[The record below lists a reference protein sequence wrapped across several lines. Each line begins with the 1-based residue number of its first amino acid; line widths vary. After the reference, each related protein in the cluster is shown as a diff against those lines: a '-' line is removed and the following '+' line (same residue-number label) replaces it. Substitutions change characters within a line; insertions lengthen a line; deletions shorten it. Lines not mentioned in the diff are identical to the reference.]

1 MTTDTQLDLNTVLPE
16 ALDEKDA
23 CVRRLTVGLQAR
35 EGVISAHVK
44 EGEAAAQLCVHF
56 EPDIISLQRI
66 RELALSLGARVD
78 SDFGHLSLDVDGVS
92 RPARAQLLEQRL
104 RNTAGIAEAHV
115 SPTGSVAVEYFAD
128 QTSDPAIVDLLERF
142 GTPPR
147 TSRPRAAEGP
157 EAAEP
162 GGAAAAVPEA
172 QAHEKHEDHDH
183 KHGGIFGERSELIF
197 AVLCALTLA
206 TGFFLGL
213 SPAVPDAVSTAL
225 YIAAYFFG
233 GYYTLKEAIQT
244 VMAKRF
250 EIDFLMLVAAAGAAV
265 LGDLAE
271 GALLLA
277 LFSIGHALESYAMG
291 RARRAIQA
299 LADLAPATAVVKRGG
314 TEQEI
319 PVGQLRLG
327 DTVIIKPNTRVPS
340 DGFVTVGHSS
350 VDQAAVTGESIPVD
364 KAPISP
370 GTPRSGQDIPA
381 ESRIYAGTVNGPG
394 VLEIEVTRLSK
405 DSTLARVVRMVSEA
419 QAQTSPT
426 QRFTDRFQRVFVPAV
441 LTLVVVLL
449 FAGLVI
455 DEPFSAT
462 LYRAMAVLVAASP
475 CALAI
480 STPSA
485 VLSGLARAARGGLL
499 IKGGGALEN
508 LGTLRAIA
516 FDKTGTL
523 TEGKPEMTD
532 VEPVDGVTESE
543 LLSVA
548 LAVESQSDHP
558 LAAAIVQAARARL
571 DGTPLLQ
578 AGAVASI
585 TGRGVSALIDGEEIH
600 IGKQRLFSEIG
611 GAPLPAEITES
622 TARLEASGRTTMV
635 IRRGTRYLG
644 VLGLM
649 DTPRA
654 SAQQVVSR
662 LRQAGIRHM
671 IMLSGD
677 NQTVADAV
685 AGQLGL
691 DEARGDLMPED
702 KVKAVI
708 ELRTREY
715 KVAMVGDGVND
726 APAMANATVGIAM
739 GAAGS
744 DVAMETADVAL
755 MGDDLERLP
764 FAVNLSRRSSRI
776 IRQNLWASLGVVAVL
791 IPATIT
797 GTIGIGLAVLIHEGS
812 TLLVVANALRLL
824 AYREPATEEESV
836 RPSGAPV
843 EPVMARR
850 PD

>member
-1 MTTDTQLDLNTVLPE
+1 MATDTQLDLKTVLPE
-16 ALDEKDA
+16 ALDEQDA
-23 CVRRLTVGLQAR
+23 CVHTLTDGLQAR
-35 EGVISAHVK
+35 EGVMSAHVK
-44 EGEAAAQLCVHF
+44 RASVTGAAQLCVHF

-78 SDFGHLSLDVDGVS
+78 SDFGHLSIDVAGIS
-92 RPARAQLLEQRL
+92 RPARAALLEQRL
-104 RNTAGIAEAHV
+104 RSLEGVAEAHV
-115 SPTGSVAVEYFAD
+115 SATGSVAVEYLAD
-128 QTSDPAIVDLLERF
+128 RTSEKSITDLLERF

-147 TSRPRAAEGP
+147 AGRPGPAEAPTTGAGAP
-157 EAAEP
+157 KAEA
-162 GGAAAAVPEA
+162 
-172 QAHEKHEDHDH
+172 HDH

-197 AVLCALTLA
+197 AILCALTLA
-206 TGFFLGL
+206 TGFLLGL

-299 LADLAPATAVVKRGG
+299 LAELAPESAIVKRDG

-319 PVGQLRLG
+319 PVAELRLG
-327 DTVIIKPNTRVPS
+327 DTVIIKPNTRIPA
-340 DGFVTVGHSS
+340 DGYVTVGQSS
-350 VDQAAVTGESIPVD
+350 VDQSAVTGESIPVD
-364 KAPISP
+364 KAPIGPLASR
-370 GTPRSGQDIPA
+370 TEVDIPA

-394 VLEIEVTRLSK
+394 VLEITVTRLSK

-419 QAQTSPT
+419 QAQISPT

-441 LTLVVVLL
+441 LILVVVLL

-462 LYRAMAVLVAASP
+462 LYRALAVLVAASP

-523 TEGKPEMTD
+523 TEGKPELTD
-532 VEPVDGVTESE
+532 VLPADGVKESE
-543 LLSVA
+543 LLNVA

-558 LAAAIVQAARARL
+558 LASAIVTAARARL
-571 DGTPLLQ
+571 DGTLPLT
-578 AGAVASI
+578 AGAVTSI
-585 TGRGVSALIDGEEIH
+585 TGRGVSALINGEEIH
-600 IGKQRLFSEIG
+600 IGKQRLFTEIDG
-611 GAPLPAEITES
+611 TPLTKDITDS
-622 TARLEASGRTTMV
+622 TARLEAAGRTTMV
-635 IRRGTRYLG
+635 VRRGSRYLG

-649 DTPRA
+649 DTPRD
-654 SAQQVVSR
+654 SAALVIKQ
-662 LRQAGIRHM
+662 LRAAGIRHM

-685 AGQLGL
+685 AAKLGL
-691 DEARGDLMPED
+691 DEARGDLLPED
-702 KVKAVI
+702 KVAAVI
-708 ELRTREY
+708 DLRTREH

-764 FAVNLSRRSSRI
+764 FAVNLSRQSSRI
-776 IRQNLWASLGVVAVL
+776 IRQNLWASLGVVALL

-824 AYREPATEEESV
+824 AYREPKT
-836 RPSGAPV
+836 RSGTDLRGP
-843 EPVMARR
+843 
-850 PD
+850 

>member
-1 MTTDTQLDLNTVLPE
+1 MAIDTQLDLKTVLPE
-16 ALDEKDA
+16 ALDEQDA
-23 CVRRLTVGLQAR
+23 CVRSLTEGLQAR
-35 EGVISAHVK
+35 QGVIDAHVK
-44 EGEAAAQLCVHF
+44 RPDGAEAAQLCVHF
-56 EPDIISLQRI
+56 EPGLISLGRI
-66 RELALSLGARVD
+66 RELAVSLGARVD
-78 SDFGHLSLDVDGVS
+78 SDFGHLSLDVDGIS
-92 RPARAQLLEQRL
+92 RSARAQLLEQRL
-104 RNTAGIAEAHV
+104 RELDGVAEAHV
-115 SPTGSVAVEYFAD
+115 SATGSVTVEYLTD
-128 QTSDPAIVDLLERF
+128 RTSEKAVLDLLARF

-147 TSRPRAAEGP
+147 AGRLYLSEARHAGAVEAGLP
-157 EAAEP
+157 EADAHDRR
-162 GGAAAAVPEA
+162 
-172 QAHEKHEDHDH
+172 HEKQEEHDH
-183 KHGGIFGERSELIF
+183 KHGGIFSERSELIF

-206 TGFFLGL
+206 TGFLLGL
-213 SPAVPDAVSTAL
+213 SSAVPDVVSTAL

-299 LADLAPATAVVKRGG
+299 LAELAPDTALVRRAGA
-314 TEQEI
+314 EQEI
-319 PVGQLRLG
+319 PVGELRIG
-327 DTVIIKPNTRVPS
+327 DTVIIKPNTRIPS
-340 DGFVTVGHSS
+340 DGYVTVGQSS
-350 VDQAAVTGESIPVD
+350 VDQSAVTGESIPVD
-364 KAPISP
+364 KTPI
-370 GTPRSGQDIPA
+370 GQEASRKEADIPA

-419 QAQTSPT
+419 QAQISPT

-441 LTLVVVLL
+441 LILVLALL

-455 DEPFSAT
+455 EEPFSAT

-499 IKGGGALEN
+499 IKGGGPLEN
-508 LGTLRAIA
+508 LGTLSAIA

-532 VEPVDGVTESE
+532 VEPAAGVKESE

-558 LAAAIVQAARARL
+558 LASAIVTAARARL
-571 DGTPLLQ
+571 DGTPPLT
-578 AGAVASI
+578 AGAVTSI
-585 TGRGVSALIDGEEIH
+585 TGRGVSALIDGEQIH
-600 IGKQRLFSEIG
+600 IGKQQLFTETDGS
-611 GAPLPAEITES
+611 PLTKDILDS
-622 TARLEASGRTTMV
+622 TARLEAGGRTTMV
-635 IRRGTRYLG
+635 VRRGSRYLG

-649 DTPRA
+649 DTPRD
-654 SAQQVVSR
+654 SAATVITQ

-677 NQTVADAV
+677 NQTVAGAV
-685 AGQLGL
+685 AGKLGL
-691 DEARGDLMPED
+691 DEARGDLLPED
-702 KVKAVI
+702 KVKAVV
-708 ELRTREY
+708 ELRGREN

-755 MGDDLERLP
+755 MGDDLKRLP
-764 FAVNLSRRSSRI
+764 FAVNLSRQSSRI
-776 IRQNLWASLGVVAVL
+776 IRQNLWASLGVVAIL

-797 GTIGIGLAVLIHEGS
+797 GAIGIGLAVLIHEGS

-824 AYREPATEEESV
+824 AYREPKT
-836 RPSGAPV
+836 
-843 EPVMARR
+843 
-850 PD
+850 

>member
-1 MTTDTQLDLNTVLPE
+1 MATDTQLDLKTVLPE
-16 ALDEKDA
+16 ALDEQDA
-23 CVRRLTVGLQAR
+23 CVQTLTDGLQAR
-35 EGVISAHVK
+35 DGVIDAHVK
-44 EGEAAAQLCVHF
+44 RADGTEAAQLCVHF
-56 EPDIISLQRI
+56 EPDIISLGRI
-66 RELALSLGARVD
+66 RELAVSLGARVD
-78 SDFGHLSLDVDGVS
+78 SDFGHLSLDVAGIS

-104 RNTAGIAEAHV
+104 RGLDGVAEAHV
-115 SPTGSVAVEYFAD
+115 SATGSVTVEYLAD
-128 QTSDPAIVDLLERF
+128 RTSEKAIKDLLERF

-147 TSRPRAAEGP
+147 AGRPGPAE
-157 EAAEP
+157 AP
-162 GGAAAAVPEA
+162 GGAGEAAAPKTEA
-172 QAHEKHEDHDH
+172 HDHKHEKHEEHDH

-197 AVLCALTLA
+197 AILCALTLA
-206 TGFFLGL
+206 TGFLLGL

-299 LADLAPATAVVKRGG
+299 LAELAPDTAIVKRDG

-319 PVGQLRLG
+319 PVGELRLG
-327 DTVIIKPNTRVPS
+327 DTVIIKPNTRIPS
-340 DGFVTVGHSS
+340 DGYVTVGQSS
-350 VDQAAVTGESIPVD
+350 VDQSAVTGESIPVD
-364 KAPISP
+364 KAPIGPQAS
-370 GTPRSGQDIPA
+370 RSETDIPA
-381 ESRIYAGTVNGPG
+381 GSRIYAGTVNGPG
-394 VLEIEVTRLSK
+394 VLEIAVTRLSK

-426 QRFTDRFQRVFVPAV
+426 QQFTDRFQRVFVPAV
-441 LTLVVVLL
+441 LILVVVLL

-462 LYRAMAVLVAASP
+462 LYRALAVLVAASP

-499 IKGGGALEN
+499 IKGGGPLEN

-532 VEPVDGVTESE
+532 VEPADGVKETE
-543 LLSVA
+543 LLNVA

-558 LAAAIVQAARARL
+558 LASAIVTAARARL
-571 DGTPLLQ
+571 DGTPPLT
-578 AGAVASI
+578 AGAVTSI
-585 TGRGVSALIDGEEIH
+585 TGRGVSALIDGEQIH
-600 IGKQRLFSEIG
+600 IGKQQLFTEID
-611 GAPLPAEITES
+611 GATLTKDITDS
-622 TARLEASGRTTMV
+622 TARLEAAGRTTMV
-635 IRRGTRYLG
+635 VRRGTRYLG

-649 DTPRA
+649 DTPRDSAA
-654 SAQQVVSR
+654 SVVAQ

-685 AGQLGL
+685 AGKLGL
-691 DEARGDLMPED
+691 DEARGDLLPED
-702 KVKAVI
+702 KVSAVVD
-708 ELRTREY
+708 LRGREH

-755 MGDDLERLP
+755 MGDDLQRLP
-764 FAVNLSRRSSRI
+764 FAVNLSRQSSRI
-776 IRQNLWASLGVVAVL
+776 IRQNLWASLGIVAIL

-824 AYREPATEEESV
+824 AYREPKTN
-836 RPSGAPV
+836 
-843 EPVMARR
+843 
-850 PD
+850 

>member
-1 MTTDTQLDLNTVLPE
+1 MDTDTQLDLNTVLPE
-16 ALDEKDA
+16 ALDERDA
-23 CVRRLTVGLQAR
+23 CVQRLTAGLQAR
-35 EGVISAHVK
+35 EGILSAHVK
-44 EGEAAAQLCVHF
+44 QGEAAAAQLCVHF
-56 EPDIISLQRI
+56 EPDVISLQRI
-66 RELALSLGARVD
+66 RELALSLGARID

-92 RPARAQLLEQRL
+92 RPAPAQLLEQRL
-104 RNTAGIAEAHV
+104 RNALGVVEAHV
-115 SPTGSVAVEYFAD
+115 SPTGSVRVEYYAD
-128 QTSDPAIVDLLERF
+128 RTSEQAVRELLERS

-147 TSRPRAAEGP
+147 TRRPGAAEAAAP
-157 EAAEP
+157 EA
-162 GGAAAAVPEA
+162 EA
-172 QAHEKHEDHDH
+172 PEKHEESGH

-197 AVLCALTLA
+197 AILASVTLA
-206 TGFFLGL
+206 AGFLLGL
-213 SPAVPDAVSTAL
+213 NSAVPDGVSTAL

-233 GYYTLKEAIQT
+233 GYYTLKEALQS
-244 VMAKRF
+244 VRAKRF
-250 EIDFLMLVAAAGAAV
+250 EIDFLMLLAAAGAAV
-265 LGDLAE
+265 LGELAE

-277 LFSIGHALESYAMG
+277 LFSIGHALEGYAMG

-299 LADLAPATAVVKRGG
+299 LGELAPTTAIVRRDG

-319 PVGQLRLG
+319 PVEELRIG
-327 DTVIIKPNTRVPS
+327 DTVIIKPNTRIPS
-340 DGFVTVGHSS
+340 DGLVTVGRSS

-364 KAPISP
+364 KAPLDP
-370 GTPRSGQDIPA
+370 QAPLREEDIPA

-394 VLEIEVTRLSK
+394 ALEIEVTRLSK

-441 LTLVVVLL
+441 LILVVVLL

-462 LYRAMAVLVAASP
+462 LYRALAVLVAASP

-499 IKGGGALEN
+499 IKGGGPLEN

-523 TEGKPEMTD
+523 TLGKPEMTD
-532 VEPVDGVTESE
+532 VAPAAGIEESE

-558 LAAAIVQAARARL
+558 LAAAIVAGARARARL
-571 DGTPLLQ
+571 DGTPLLK
-578 AGAVASI
+578 ADAVTSI
-585 TGRGVSALIDGEEIH
+585 TGRGVSAMIDGEEIH
-600 IGKQRLFSEIG
+600 IGKQRLFSEVD
-611 GAPLPAEITES
+611 GAPLTGEITE
-622 TARLEASGRTTMV
+622 TASRLEASGRTTMV
-635 IRRGTRYLG
+635 VRRGTRYLG
-644 VLGLM
+644 VLGVM

-654 SAQQVVSR
+654 SAARVVAQ
-662 LRQAGIRHM
+662 LRQAGIRRM

-677 NQTVADAV
+677 NQTVAEAV
-685 AGQLGL
+685 ARELGI
-691 DEARGDLMPED
+691 DEARGDLLPED

-708 ELRTREY
+708 ELRTREG

-764 FAVNLSRRSSRI
+764 FAVNLSRKSIRI
-776 IRQNLWASLGVVAVL
+776 IRQNLWASLGVVVFL
-791 IPATIT
+791 IPATIF
-797 GTIGIGLAVLIHEGS
+797 GFMGIGLAVLVHEGS

-824 AYREPATEEESV
+824 AYREPKTA
-836 RPSGAPV
+836 
-843 EPVMARR
+843 
-850 PD
+850 

>member
-1 MTTDTQLDLNTVLPE
+1 MATDTQLDLRTVLPE
-16 ALDEKDA
+16 ALDEQDA
-23 CVRRLTVGLQAR
+23 CVQTLTDGLQAR
-35 EGVISAHVK
+35 QGVMSAHVK
-44 EGEAAAQLCVHF
+44 RANGTEAAQLCVHF
-56 EPDIISLQRI
+56 EPDVISLRRI
-66 RELALSLGARVD
+66 RELAVSLGARVD
-78 SDFGHLSLDVDGVS
+78 SDFGHLSIEVVGIS

-104 RNTAGIAEAHV
+104 RSLDGVAEAHV
-115 SPTGSVAVEYFAD
+115 SATGFVAVEYLAGR
-128 QTSDPAIVDLLERF
+128 TSEKAIVDLLTRF

-147 TSRPRAAEGP
+147 AGRPGPAEAPPVGPAEAVAAP
-157 EAAEP
+157 AEP
-162 GGAAAAVPEA
+162 
-172 QAHEKHEDHDH
+172 HEEHEGRDH

-197 AVLCALTLA
+197 AILCALTLA
-206 TGFFLGL
+206 TGFLLGL

-225 YIAAYFFG
+225 YVAAYFFG
-233 GYYTLKEAIQT
+233 GFYTLREAIQA

-265 LGDLAE
+265 LGELAE

-291 RARRAIQA
+291 RARRAIRA
-299 LADLAPATAVVKRGG
+299 LAELAPESALVRRDG
-314 TEQEI
+314 TEREI
-319 PVGQLRLG
+319 PVGELRLG
-327 DTVIIKPNTRVPS
+327 DTVIIKPNTRIPA
-340 DGFVTVGHSS
+340 DGYVAVGQSS
-350 VDQAAVTGESIPVD
+350 VDQSAVTGESIPVD
-364 KAPISP
+364 KAPIGPQAS
-370 GTPRSGQDIPA
+370 RNDVDITA

-394 VLEIEVTRLSK
+394 VLEIAVTRLSK

-441 LTLVVVLL
+441 LILVVILL

-462 LYRAMAVLVAASP
+462 LYRALAVLVAASP

-480 STPSA
+480 ATPSA

-499 IKGGGALEN
+499 IKGGGPLEN

-523 TEGKPEMTD
+523 TEGKPELTD
-532 VEPVDGVTESE
+532 VEPADGVTETE
-543 LLSVA
+543 LLNVA

-558 LAAAIVQAARARL
+558 LAAAIVTAARARL
-571 DGTPLLQ
+571 DGTPLLS
-578 AGAVASI
+578 AGAVTSI
-585 TGRGVSALIDGEEIH
+585 TGRGVSALIDDEEVH
-600 IGKQRLFSEIG
+600 IGKERLFTEID
-611 GAPLPAEITES
+611 GAPLTKEITDT
-622 TARLEASGRTTMV
+622 TARLEAAGRTTMV
-635 IRRGTRYLG
+635 VRRGSRYLG
-644 VLGLM
+644 VLGLI
-649 DTPRA
+649 DTPRD
-654 SAQQVVSR
+654 SAATVVTR

-685 AGQLGL
+685 AGKLGL
-691 DEARGDLMPED
+691 DEARGDLLPED
-702 KVKAVI
+702 KVKAI
-708 ELRTREY
+708 IDLRTREH

-764 FAVNLSRRSSRI
+764 FAVNLSRHSSRI
-776 IRQNLWASLGVVAVL
+776 IRQNLWASLGVVAFL

-797 GTIGIGLAVLIHEGS
+797 GTIGIGLAVLVHEGS

-824 AYREPATEEESV
+824 AYREPKNT
-836 RPSGAPV
+836 
-843 EPVMARR
+843 
-850 PD
+850 

>member
-1 MTTDTQLDLNTVLPE
+1 MATDTQLDLNTVLPE
-16 ALDEKDA
+16 ALDEQDI
-23 CVRRLTVGLQAR
+23 CVQQLTAGLQSR
-35 EGVISAHVK
+35 EGVMNAHVK
-44 EGEAAAQLCVHF
+44 RADGTGAAQLCVHF
-56 EPDIISLQRI
+56 EPDVISLQRI
-66 RELALSLGARVD
+66 RELTVSLGARVD
-78 SDFGHLSLDVDGVS
+78 SDFGHLSVGVDGIS
-92 RPARAQLLEQRL
+92 RPARARLLEQRL
-104 RNTAGIAEAHV
+104 RSLDGVVEAHA
-115 SPTGSVAVEYFAD
+115 SATGSVSVEYLTD
-128 QTSDPAIVDLLERF
+128 RTSDQAILELLEHF
-142 GTPPR
+142 GTPR
-147 TSRPRAAEGP
+147 TGQ
-157 EAAEP
+157 P
-162 GGAAAAVPEA
+162 GTTERLESGAAPLS
-172 QAHEKHEDHDH
+172 AHETEGHKKDDH

-197 AVLCALTLA
+197 AVLSALTLA
-206 TGFFLGL
+206 TGFLLGL
-213 SPAVPDAVSTAL
+213 SSSVPDAVSTGL

-233 GYYTLKEAIQT
+233 GYFTLKEAIQT

-265 LGDLAE
+265 LGELAE

-299 LADLAPATAVVKRGG
+299 LAELAPVSAIVKRDG

-319 PVGQLRLG
+319 PVGELRLG
-327 DTVIIKPNTRVPS
+327 DTVIIKPNTRIPS
-340 DGFVTVGHSS
+340 DGFVVVGQSS
-350 VDQAAVTGESIPVD
+350 VDQSAVTGESIPVD
-364 KAPISP
+364 KAPIRP
-370 GTPRSGQDIPA
+370 GDSRVEQDIPA

-394 VLEIEVTRLSK
+394 ALEIEVTRLSK

-441 LTLVVVLL
+441 LILVVVLL
-449 FAGLVI
+449 FAGFVI

-462 LYRAMAVLVAASP
+462 LYRALAVLVAASP

-499 IKGGGALEN
+499 IKGGGPLEN

-523 TEGKPEMTD
+523 TAGKPELTD
-532 VEPVDGVTESE
+532 VEPADGVKESE

-548 LAVESQSDHP
+548 WAVESQSDHP
-558 LAAAIVQAARARL
+558 LASAIVTAARTRL
-571 DGTPLLQ
+571 DGTPLLS
-578 AGAVASI
+578 AGAVTSI

-600 IGKQRLFSEIG
+600 IGKQRLFTEID
-611 GAPLPAEITES
+611 GAPLTKNITDS
-622 TARLEASGRTTMV
+622 TARLEAAGRTTMV
-635 IRRGTRYLG
+635 VRRGSRYLG

-649 DTPRA
+649 DTPRD
-654 SAQQVVSR
+654 SAATVVTQ
-662 LRQAGIRHM
+662 LRAAGIRHM

-677 NQTVADAV
+677 NQTV
-685 AGQLGL
+685 
-691 DEARGDLMPED
+691 
-702 KVKAVI
+702 
-708 ELRTREY
+708 
-715 KVAMVGDGVND
+715 
-726 APAMANATVGIAM
+726 AM

-764 FAVNLSRRSSRI
+764 FAVNLSRQSSRI
-776 IRQNLWASLGVVAVL
+776 IRQNLWVSLGVVAVL

-797 GTIGIGLAVLIHEGS
+797 GIFGIGLAVLVHEGS

-824 AYREPATEEESV
+824 AYREPKTK
-836 RPSGAPV
+836 
-843 EPVMARR
+843 
-850 PD
+850 

>member
-1 MTTDTQLDLNTVLPE
+1 MATDTQLDLNTVLPD

-23 CVRRLTVGLQAR
+23 CVRRLTAGLQSR
-35 EGVISAHVK
+35 QGVMDAHVK
-44 EGEAAAQLCVHF
+44 EGQGAAQLCVHF

-66 RELALSLGARVD
+66 RELALSLGARVE
-78 SDFGHLSLDVDGVS
+78 SDFGHLSLDVDGIS

-104 RNTAGIAEAHV
+104 RTAPGVAEAHV
-115 SPTGSVAVEYFAD
+115 SATGSVAVEYLAD
-128 QTSDPAIVDLLERF
+128 RTSEQAIVELLERF

-147 TSRPRAAEGP
+147 TRRPRPAEAPPAGAV
-157 EAAEP
+157 EAAP
-162 GGAAAAVPEA
+162 AEA
-172 QAHEKHEDHDH
+172 EKHEKHDHKHEEHADHDH

-206 TGFFLGL
+206 TGFLLGL

-225 YIAAYFFG
+225 YVAAYFFG
-233 GYYTLKEAIQT
+233 GYYTTKEAIQT

-299 LADLAPATAVVKRGG
+299 LAELAPDTALVRRGSA
-314 TEQEI
+314 EQEI
-319 PVGQLRLG
+319 PVEELRVG
-327 DTVIIKPNTRVPS
+327 DTVIIKPNTRIPS
-340 DGFVTVGHSS
+340 DGYVTLGQSS
-350 VDQAAVTGESIPVD
+350 VDQSAVTGESIPVD
-364 KAPISP
+364 KAPLAPQAP
-370 GTPRSGQDIPA
+370 GGENDIPA
-381 ESRIYAGTVNGPG
+381 ESRIYAGTVNGSG

-532 VEPVDGVTESE
+532 VEPADGVKESE

-558 LAAAIVQAARARL
+558 LAAAIVTAARARL
-571 DGTPLLQ
+571 DGTPLIK
-578 AGAVASI
+578 AGAVTSI
-585 TGRGVSALIDGEEIH
+585 TGRGVSALIDGEEVH
-600 IGKQRLFSEIG
+600 IGKQLLFSEID
-611 GAPLPAEITES
+611 GAPLTRHITE
-622 TARLEASGRTTMV
+622 TTGRLEASGRTTMV
-635 IRRGTRYLG
+635 VRRGTRYLG

-649 DTPRA
+649 DTPRT
-654 SAQQVVSR
+654 SAEPVVAR

-691 DEARGDLMPED
+691 DEARGDLLPED

-708 ELRTREY
+708 DLRTREH

-764 FAVNLSRRSSRI
+764 FAVNLSRQSSRI
-776 IRQNLWASLGVVAVL
+776 IRQNLWASLGVVAIL

-824 AYREPATEEESV
+824 AYREPKTT
-836 RPSGAPV
+836 
-843 EPVMARR
+843 
-850 PD
+850 

>member
-1 MTTDTQLDLNTVLPE
+1 MATDTQLDLKTVLPE
-16 ALDEKDA
+16 ALDEQDT
-23 CVRRLTVGLQAR
+23 CVQRLTDGLQAR
-35 EGVISAHVK
+35 DGVMSAHVK
-44 EGEAAAQLCVHF
+44 RPAGTEAAQLCVHF

-66 RELALSLGARVD
+66 RGLALSLGARVD
-78 SDFGHLSLDVDGVS
+78 SAFGHLSINVDGIS

-104 RNTAGIAEAHV
+104 RSMDGIVEAHV
-115 SPTGSVAVEYFAD
+115 SATGSVAVEYLAD
-128 QTSDPAIVDLLERF
+128 RTSDQAVLDFLERF

-147 TSRPRAAEGP
+147 AGRPGP
-157 EAAEP
+157 AGALPPGAVETAEP
-162 GGAAAAVPEA
+162 KAEV
-172 QAHEKHEDHDH
+172 HEDHGDHDH

-197 AVLCALTLA
+197 AILCALTLA
-206 TGFFLGL
+206 TGFLLGL
-213 SPAVPDAVSTAL
+213 SPAVPDAVSTGL

-265 LGDLAE
+265 LGELAE

-299 LADLAPATAVVKRGG
+299 LAELAPVSALVRRDG
-314 TEQEI
+314 TEKEI
-319 PVGQLRLG
+319 PVGELQLG
-327 DTVIIKPNTRVPS
+327 DTVIIKPNTRIPS
-340 DGFVTVGHSS
+340 DGYVVVGQSS

-364 KAPISP
+364 KTPIGAQASHNE
-370 GTPRSGQDIPA
+370 QDIPA

-394 VLEIEVTRLSK
+394 VLEIAVTRLSK

-441 LTLVVVLL
+441 LILVVVLL

-462 LYRAMAVLVAASP
+462 LYRALAVLVAASP

-499 IKGGGALEN
+499 IKGGGPLEN

-523 TEGKPEMTD
+523 TTGEPKMTD
-532 VEPVDGVTESE
+532 VEPAEGITEAE
-543 LLSVA
+543 LLNVA
-548 LAVESQSDHP
+548 LALEAQSDHP
-558 LAAAIVQAARARL
+558 LASAIVKAARPRL
-571 DGTPLLQ
+571 NGTPPLSAQ
-578 AGAVASI
+578 AVTSI
-585 TGRGVSALIDGEEIH
+585 TGRGVQGVIDGEEIH
-600 IGKQRLFSEIG
+600 IGKQQLFTEIKG
-611 GAPLPAEITES
+611 SPLTKEIRDS
-622 TARLEASGRTTMV
+622 TARLEEAGRTTMV
-635 IRRGTRYLG
+635 VRRGSRYLG

-649 DTPRA
+649 DTPRD
-654 SAQQVVSR
+654 SAATVVAQ

-677 NQTVADAV
+677 NQTVANAV
-685 AGQLGL
+685 AGKLGL
-691 DEARGDLMPED
+691 DEARGDLLPED

-708 ELRTREY
+708 DLRNREN

-764 FAVNLSRRSSRI
+764 FAVNLSRQSSRI
-776 IRQNLWASLGVVAVL
+776 IRQNLWASLGVVAIL

-797 GTIGIGLAVLIHEGS
+797 GIFGIGLAVLVHEGS

-824 AYREPATEEESV
+824 AYREPKM
-836 RPSGAPV
+836 R
-843 EPVMARR
+843 
-850 PD
+850 

>member
-1 MTTDTQLDLNTVLPE
+1 VAIDTQLDLKTVLPE
-16 ALDEKDA
+16 ALDEQDA
-23 CVRRLTVGLQAR
+23 CVRSLTEGLQAR
-35 EGVISAHVK
+35 QGVIDAHVK
-44 EGEAAAQLCVHF
+44 RPDGAEAAQLCVHF
-56 EPDIISLQRI
+56 EPGLISLGRI
-66 RELALSLGARVD
+66 RELAVSLGARVD
-78 SDFGHLSLDVDGVS
+78 SDFGHLSLDVDGIS
-92 RPARAQLLEQRL
+92 RSARAQLLEQRL
-104 RNTAGIAEAHV
+104 RELDGVAEAHV
-115 SPTGSVAVEYFAD
+115 SATGSVTVEYLTD
-128 QTSDPAIVDLLERF
+128 RTSEKAVLDLLARF

-147 TSRPRAAEGP
+147 AGRLYLSEARHAGAVEAGLP
-157 EAAEP
+157 EADAHDRR
-162 GGAAAAVPEA
+162 
-172 QAHEKHEDHDH
+172 HEKQEEHDH
-183 KHGGIFGERSELIF
+183 KHGGIFSERSELIF

-206 TGFFLGL
+206 TGFLLGL
-213 SPAVPDAVSTAL
+213 SSAVPDVVSTAL

-299 LADLAPATAVVKRGG
+299 LAELAPDTALVRRAGA
-314 TEQEI
+314 EQEI
-319 PVGQLRLG
+319 PVGELRIG
-327 DTVIIKPNTRVPS
+327 DTVIIKPNTRIPS
-340 DGFVTVGHSS
+340 DGYVTVGQSS
-350 VDQAAVTGESIPVD
+350 VDQSAVTGESIPVD
-364 KAPISP
+364 KTPI
-370 GTPRSGQDIPA
+370 GQEASRKEADIPA

-419 QAQTSPT
+419 QAQISPT

-441 LTLVVVLL
+441 LILVLALL

-455 DEPFSAT
+455 EEPFSAT

-499 IKGGGALEN
+499 IKGGGPLEN
-508 LGTLRAIA
+508 LGTLSAIA

-532 VEPVDGVTESE
+532 VEPAAGVKESE

-558 LAAAIVQAARARL
+558 LASAIVTAARARL
-571 DGTPLLQ
+571 DGTPPLT
-578 AGAVASI
+578 AGAVTSI
-585 TGRGVSALIDGEEIH
+585 TGRGVSALIDGEQIH
-600 IGKQRLFSEIG
+600 IGKQQLFTETDGS
-611 GAPLPAEITES
+611 PLTKDILDS
-622 TARLEASGRTTMV
+622 TARLEAGGRTTMV
-635 IRRGTRYLG
+635 VRRGSRYLG

-649 DTPRA
+649 DTPRD
-654 SAQQVVSR
+654 SAATVITQ

-677 NQTVADAV
+677 NQTVAGAV
-685 AGQLGL
+685 AGKLGL
-691 DEARGDLMPED
+691 DEARGDLLPED
-702 KVKAVI
+702 KVKAVV
-708 ELRTREY
+708 ELRGREN

-755 MGDDLERLP
+755 MGDDLKRLP
-764 FAVNLSRRSSRI
+764 FAVNLSRQSSRI
-776 IRQNLWASLGVVAVL
+776 IRQNLWASLGVVAIL

-797 GTIGIGLAVLIHEGS
+797 GAIGIGLAVLIHEGS

-824 AYREPATEEESV
+824 AYREPKT
-836 RPSGAPV
+836 
-843 EPVMARR
+843 
-850 PD
+850 

>member
-1 MTTDTQLDLNTVLPE
+1 MATDTQLDLNAVLPE
-16 ALDEKDA
+16 ALDERDA
-23 CVRRLTVGLQAR
+23 CVQRLTAGLQAR

-44 EGEAAAQLCVHF
+44 QGRSVAQLCVHF
-56 EPDIISLQRI
+56 EPDVISLQRI
-66 RELALSLGARVD
+66 RELAISLGTRVD
-78 SDFGHLSLDVDGVS
+78 SDFGHLSLEVDGVS
-92 RPARAQLLEQRL
+92 RLAPAQLLEQRL
-104 RNTAGIAEAHV
+104 RNAPGVVEAHV
-115 SPTGSVAVEYFAD
+115 SATGSVRVEYYAD
-128 QTSDPAIVDLLERF
+128 LASEQAVRELLERS

-147 TSRPRAAEGP
+147 AARHRAT
-157 EAAEP
+157 EAAEVRGP
-162 GGAAAAVPEA
+162 AAAATAAEAPE
-172 QAHEKHEDHDH
+172 KGEDHDH
-183 KHGGIFGERSELIF
+183 KHGGVFGERSELIF
-197 AVLCALTLA
+197 AILASVTLA
-206 TGFFLGL
+206 SGFLLGL
-213 SPAVPDAVSTAL
+213 SSAAADGVSTAL

-233 GYYTLKEAIQT
+233 GYYTLKEALQS
-244 VMAKRF
+244 VRAKRF

-265 LGDLAE
+265 LGELAE

-291 RARRAIQA
+291 RARRAIEA
-299 LADLAPATAVVKRGG
+299 LGELAPSTAIVRRDGS
-314 TEQEI
+314 EQEI
-319 PVGQLRLG
+319 PVEGILLG
-327 DTVIIKPNTRVPS
+327 DTVIIKPNTRIPS
-340 DGFVTVGHSS
+340 DGLVLLGRSS

-364 KAPISP
+364 KAPLGP
-370 GTPRSGQDIPA
+370 QAPRGETDIPA

-394 VLEIEVTRLSK
+394 ALEIEVTRLSN

-441 LTLVVVLL
+441 LILVVVLL

-462 LYRAMAVLVAASP
+462 LYRALAVLVAASP

-499 IKGGGALEN
+499 IKGGGPLEN

-523 TEGKPEMTD
+523 TLGRPELTD
-532 VEPVDGVTESE
+532 VAPAAGIQESE

-558 LAAAIVQAARARL
+558 LAAAIVTAARARL
-571 DGTPLLQ
+571 AGTTLLK
-578 AGAVASI
+578 AGAVTSI
-585 TGRGVSALIDGEEIH
+585 TGRGVRAMIDGEQIH
-600 IGKQRLFSEIG
+600 IGKQGLFSEVD
-611 GAPLPAEITES
+611 GAPLTGEITA
-622 TARLEASGRTTMV
+622 TASRLEASGRTTMV
-635 IRRGTRYLG
+635 VRRGTRYLG
-644 VLGLM
+644 VLGVM
-649 DTPRA
+649 DTPRT
-654 SAQQVVSR
+654 SAALVVAQ
-662 LRQAGIRHM
+662 LRRAGIRRT

-677 NQTVADAV
+677 NQTVANAV
-685 AGQLGL
+685 AAELGIN
-691 DEARGDLMPED
+691 EARGDLLPED

-708 ELRTREY
+708 ELRTSEG

-764 FAVNLSRRSSRI
+764 FAVNLSRRASRI
-776 IRQNLWASLGVVAVL
+776 IRQNLWASLGVVVFL

-797 GTIGIGLAVLIHEGS
+797 GIAGIGLAVLIHEGS

-824 AYREPATEEESV
+824 AYREPKT
-836 RPSGAPV
+836 R
-843 EPVMARR
+843 
-850 PD
+850 

>member
-1 MTTDTQLDLNTVLPE
+1 MATDTQLDLKTVLPE
-16 ALDEKDA
+16 ALDEQDA
-23 CVRRLTVGLQAR
+23 CVRQLTDGLQAR
-35 EGVISAHVK
+35 PGVIDAHVK
-44 EGEAAAQLCVHF
+44 RAAGTEAAQLCVHF
-56 EPDIISLQRI
+56 EPDVIGLGRI
-66 RELALSLGARVD
+66 RELAVSLGARVD
-78 SDFGHLSLDVDGVS
+78 SDFGHLSLDVAGIS

-104 RNTAGIAEAHV
+104 RNLDGVAEAHV
-115 SPTGSVAVEYFAD
+115 SATGSVAVEYLTD
-128 QTSDPAIVDLLERF
+128 RTSEKAITDLLVRL

-147 TSRPRAAEGP
+147 AGRAAEAPGAG
-157 EAAEP
+157 AAE
-162 GGAAAAVPEA
+162 AEA
-172 QAHEKHEDHDH
+172 EAHDHKHEEHDH

-197 AVLCALTLA
+197 AILCALTLA
-206 TGFFLGL
+206 TGFLLGL

-225 YIAAYFFG
+225 YVAAYFFG

-299 LADLAPATAVVKRGG
+299 LAELAPESALVSRDG

-319 PVGQLRLG
+319 PVGELRIG
-327 DTVIIKPNTRVPS
+327 DTVIIKPNTRIPS
-340 DGFVTVGHSS
+340 DGYVTVGQSS
-350 VDQAAVTGESIPVD
+350 VDQSAVTGESIPVD
-364 KAPISP
+364 KTPIGPQAS
-370 GTPRSGQDIPA
+370 RNEADIPA

-394 VLEIEVTRLSK
+394 VLEIAVTRLSK

-441 LTLVVVLL
+441 LILVVVLL

-455 DEPFSAT
+455 DEPFSDT
-462 LYRAMAVLVAASP
+462 LYRALAVLVAASP

-499 IKGGGALEN
+499 IKGGGPLEN

-532 VEPVDGVTESE
+532 VEPADGVKEAE
-543 LLSVA
+543 LLNVA
-548 LAVESQSDHP
+548 LAVETQSDHP
-558 LAAAIVQAARARL
+558 LASAIVTAARARL
-571 DGTPLLQ
+571 DGTPLLS
-578 AGAVASI
+578 AGAVTSI
-585 TGRGVSALIDGEEIH
+585 TGRGVSALIEGEEIH
-600 IGKQRLFSEIG
+600 IGKQQLFTEIDG
-611 GAPLPAEITES
+611 TPLTKAITDS
-622 TARLEASGRTTMV
+622 TARLEAAGRTTMV
-635 IRRGTRYLG
+635 VRRGTRYLG
-644 VLGLM
+644 VLGLI
-649 DTPRA
+649 DTPRD
-654 SAQQVVSR
+654 SAATVVTQ
-662 LRQAGIRHM
+662 LRAAGIRHM

-685 AGQLGL
+685 AGKLGL
-691 DEARGDLMPED
+691 DEARGDLLPED
-702 KVKAVI
+702 KVAAVI
-708 ELRTREY
+708 DLRTREH

-764 FAVNLSRRSSRI
+764 FAVNLSRQSSRI
-776 IRQNLWASLGVVAVL
+776 IRQNLWASLGIVAIL
-791 IPATIT
+791 IPATIF

-824 AYREPATEEESV
+824 AYREPK
-836 RPSGAPV
+836 P
-843 EPVMARR
+843 
-850 PD
+850 

>member
-1 MTTDTQLDLNTVLPE
+1 MATDTQLDLKTVLPE
-16 ALDEKDA
+16 ALDEQDA
-23 CVRRLTVGLQAR
+23 CVQTLTDGLQAR
-35 EGVISAHVK
+35 EGIMSAHVK
-44 EGEAAAQLCVHF
+44 RADGTEAAQLCVHF
-56 EPDIISLQRI
+56 EPDVISLQRI
-66 RELALSLGARVD
+66 RELAVSLGVRVD
-78 SDFGHLSLDVDGVS
+78 SDFGHLSIDVDGIS

-104 RNTAGIAEAHV
+104 RSLDGVAEAHV
-115 SPTGSVAVEYFAD
+115 SATGSVAVEYLAD
-128 QTSDPAIVDLLERF
+128 RTSEKAITDLLTRF

-147 TSRPRAAEGP
+147 AGRPGPAKAPAAGAG
-157 EAAEP
+157 EAAAP
-162 GGAAAAVPEA
+162 KAEA
-172 QAHEKHEDHDH
+172 HEDHDH

-197 AVLCALTLA
+197 AILCALTLA
-206 TGFFLGL
+206 TGFLLGL
-213 SPAVPDAVSTAL
+213 SPTVPDAVSTAL

-265 LGDLAE
+265 LGELAE

-277 LFSIGHALESYAMG
+277 LFSIGHALEGYAMG

-299 LADLAPATAVVKRGG
+299 LAELAPESAIVKRDG

-319 PVGQLRLG
+319 PVGELRIG
-327 DTVIIKPNTRVPS
+327 DTVIIKPNTRIPS
-340 DGFVTVGHSS
+340 DGYVTVGESS
-350 VDQAAVTGESIPVD
+350 VDQSAVTGESIPVD
-364 KAPISP
+364 KAPIGPQAS
-370 GTPRSGQDIPA
+370 RNEVDIPA

-394 VLEIEVTRLSK
+394 VLEIAVTRLSK

-441 LTLVVVLL
+441 LILVVVLL

-462 LYRAMAVLVAASP
+462 LYRALAVLVAASP

-499 IKGGGALEN
+499 IKGGGPLEN

-532 VEPVDGVTESE
+532 VEPADGVKESE
-543 LLSVA
+543 LLNVA

-558 LAAAIVQAARARL
+558 LASAIVRAARARL
-571 DGTPLLQ
+571 DGTPLLT
-578 AGAVASI
+578 AGAVTSI
-585 TGRGVSALIDGEEIH
+585 TGRGVSAVIDGEEIH
-600 IGKQRLFSEIG
+600 IGKQRLFTEIDG
-611 GAPLPAEITES
+611 SPLTKDIADS
-622 TARLEASGRTTMV
+622 TARLEAAGRTTMV
-635 IRRGTRYLG
+635 VRRGSRYLG

-649 DTPRA
+649 DTPRD
-654 SAQQVVSR
+654 SAATVVTQ

-685 AGQLGL
+685 AGKLGL
-691 DEARGDLMPED
+691 DEARGDLLPED
-702 KVKAVI
+702 KVTAVI
-708 ELRTREY
+708 DLRAREH

-755 MGDDLERLP
+755 MGDDLQRLP
-764 FAVNLSRRSSRI
+764 FAVNLSRQSSRI
-776 IRQNLWASLGVVAVL
+776 IRQNLWASLGVVAIL

-797 GTIGIGLAVLIHEGS
+797 GTIGIGLAVLVHEGS

-824 AYREPATEEESV
+824 AYREPKTS
-836 RPSGAPV
+836 
-843 EPVMARR
+843 
-850 PD
+850 

>member
-1 MTTDTQLDLNTVLPE
+1 MATDTQLDLRTVLPE
-16 ALDEKDA
+16 ALDEQDA
-23 CVRRLTVGLQAR
+23 CVRTLTSGLQAR
-35 EGVISAHVK
+35 EGVINAHVK
-44 EGEAAAQLCVHF
+44 RPDGTETAQLCVHF
-56 EPDIISLQRI
+56 EPGLISLGRI

-78 SDFGHLSLDVDGVS
+78 SDFGHLSLEVAGIS

-104 RNTAGIAEAHV
+104 RGLDGVAEAHV
-115 SPTGSVAVEYFAD
+115 SATGSVTVEYFTER
-128 QTSDPAIVDLLERF
+128 TSEETVKDLLTRF

-147 TSRPRAAEGP
+147 TSPAGPHAPGASPDEAAAP
-157 EAAEP
+157 EAA
-162 GGAAAAVPEA
+162 APEA
-172 QAHEKHEDHDH
+172 EAHDHKREEHDH

-197 AVLCALTLA
+197 AILCALTLA
-206 TGFFLGL
+206 TGFLLGL

-299 LADLAPATAVVKRGG
+299 LAELAPDTAIVRRDG

-319 PVGQLRLG
+319 PVGELQIG
-327 DTVIIKPNTRVPS
+327 DTVIIKPNTRIPS
-340 DGFVTVGHSS
+340 DGYVTIGQSS
-350 VDQAAVTGESIPVD
+350 VDQSAVTGESIPVD
-364 KAPISP
+364 KTPIGPQTS
-370 GTPRSGQDIPA
+370 RKEADIPA

-419 QAQTSPT
+419 QAQISPT

-441 LTLVVVLL
+441 LILVVVLL

-462 LYRAMAVLVAASP
+462 LYRALAVLVAASP

-499 IKGGGALEN
+499 IKGGGPLEN

-532 VEPVDGVTESE
+532 VEPAAGVKESE

-558 LAAAIVQAARARL
+558 LASAIVTAARARL
-571 DGTPLLQ
+571 DGTAPLT
-578 AGAVASI
+578 ASAVTSI
-585 TGRGVSALIDGEEIH
+585 TGRGVSALIEGERIH
-600 IGKQRLFSEIG
+600 IGKQQLFTEIDG
-611 GAPLPAEITES
+611 TALTKDITDS
-622 TARLEASGRTTMV
+622 TARLEAAGRTTMV
-635 IRRGTRYLG
+635 VRSGSRYLG

-649 DTPRA
+649 DTPRDTA
-654 SAQQVVSR
+654 APVIAR

-685 AGQLGL
+685 AGKLGL
-691 DEARGDLMPED
+691 DEARGDLLPED

-708 ELRTREY
+708 DLRGREQ

-764 FAVNLSRRSSRI
+764 FAVNLSRQSSRI
-776 IRQNLWASLGVVAVL
+776 IRQNLWASLGVVAIL

-824 AYREPATEEESV
+824 TYREPKNN
-836 RPSGAPV
+836 
-843 EPVMARR
+843 
-850 PD
+850 

>member
-1 MTTDTQLDLNTVLPE
+1 MAIDTQLDLKTVLPE
-16 ALDEKDA
+16 ALDEQDA
-23 CVRRLTVGLQAR
+23 CVRSLTEGLQAR
-35 EGVISAHVK
+35 QGVIDAHVK
-44 EGEAAAQLCVHF
+44 RPDGAEAAQLCVHF
-56 EPDIISLQRI
+56 EPGLISLRRI
-66 RELALSLGARVD
+66 RELAVSLGARVD
-78 SDFGHLSLDVDGVS
+78 SDFGHLSLDVDGIS
-92 RPARAQLLEQRL
+92 RSARAQLLEQRL
-104 RNTAGIAEAHV
+104 RELDGVAEAHV
-115 SPTGSVAVEYFAD
+115 SATGSVTVEYLKD
-128 QTSDPAIVDLLERF
+128 RTSEKAVLHLLTRF

-147 TSRPRAAEGP
+147 ADRTGPAQTPVAGAVETGLP
-157 EAAEP
+157 EADAHDHK
-162 GGAAAAVPEA
+162 
-172 QAHEKHEDHDH
+172 HEKHEEHDH

-206 TGFFLGL
+206 TGFLLGL
-213 SPAVPDAVSTAL
+213 SSAVPDVVSTAL

-299 LADLAPATAVVKRGG
+299 LAELAPDTALVRRAGAD
-314 TEQEI
+314 QEI
-319 PVGQLRLG
+319 PVGELRIG
-327 DTVIIKPNTRVPS
+327 DTVIIKPNTRIPS
-340 DGFVTVGHSS
+340 DGHVTVGQSS
-350 VDQAAVTGESIPVD
+350 VDQSAVTGESIPVD
-364 KAPISP
+364 KTPI
-370 GTPRSGQDIPA
+370 GQEASRKETDIPA

-419 QAQTSPT
+419 QAQISPT

-441 LTLVVVLL
+441 LILVLVLL

-499 IKGGGALEN
+499 IKGGGPLEN
-508 LGTLRAIA
+508 LGTLSAIA

-532 VEPVDGVTESE
+532 VEPAAGVKETE
-543 LLSVA
+543 LLAVA

-558 LAAAIVQAARARL
+558 LASAIVTAARARL
-571 DGTPLLQ
+571 DGTPPLT
-578 AGAVASI
+578 AGAVTSI
-585 TGRGVSALIDGEEIH
+585 TGRGVSALIDGEQIH
-600 IGKQRLFSEIG
+600 IGKQQLFTETDG
-611 GAPLPAEITES
+611 TPLTKDIRDS
-622 TARLEASGRTTMV
+622 TARLEAAGRTTMV
-635 IRRGTRYLG
+635 VRRGSKYLG

-649 DTPRA
+649 DTPRN
-654 SAQQVVSR
+654 SAATVITQ
-662 LRQAGIRHM
+662 LRRAGIRHM

-677 NQTVADAV
+677 NQNVADAV
-685 AGQLGL
+685 AGKLGL
-691 DEARGDLMPED
+691 DEARGDLLPED
-702 KVKAVI
+702 KVKAVV
-708 ELRTREY
+708 ELRGREN

-755 MGDDLERLP
+755 MGDDLQRLP
-764 FAVNLSRRSSRI
+764 FAVNLSRQSSRI
-776 IRQNLWASLGVVAVL
+776 IRQNLWASLGVVAIL

-797 GTIGIGLAVLIHEGS
+797 GAIGIGLAVVIHEGS

-824 AYREPATEEESV
+824 AYREPKNPIEALTITD
-836 RPSGAPV
+836 P
-843 EPVMARR
+843 
-850 PD
+850 

>member
-1 MTTDTQLDLNTVLPE
+1 MATDTQLDLNTVLPE
-16 ALDEKDA
+16 ALDERDA
-23 CVRRLTVGLQAR
+23 CVQRLTAGLQAR
-35 EGVISAHVK
+35 EGILSAHVK
-44 EGEAAAQLCVHF
+44 QGEAAAAQLCVHF
-56 EPDIISLQRI
+56 EPDVISLQRI
-66 RELALSLGARVD
+66 RELALSLGARID

-92 RPARAQLLEQRL
+92 RPAPAQLLEQRL
-104 RNTAGIAEAHV
+104 RNALGVVEAHV
-115 SPTGSVAVEYFAD
+115 SPTGSVRVEYYAD
-128 QTSDPAIVDLLERF
+128 RTSEQAVRELLERS

-147 TSRPRAAEGP
+147 TRRPGAAEAAAP
-157 EAAEP
+157 EA
-162 GGAAAAVPEA
+162 EA
-172 QAHEKHEDHDH
+172 PEKHEESGH

-197 AVLCALTLA
+197 AILASVTLA
-206 TGFFLGL
+206 AGFLLGL
-213 SPAVPDAVSTAL
+213 NSAVPDGVSTAL

-233 GYYTLKEAIQT
+233 GYYTLKEALQS
-244 VMAKRF
+244 VRAKRF
-250 EIDFLMLVAAAGAAV
+250 EIDFLMLLAAAGAAV
-265 LGDLAE
+265 LGELAE

-277 LFSIGHALESYAMG
+277 LFSIGHALEGYAMG

-299 LADLAPATAVVKRGG
+299 LGELAPTTAIVRRDG

-319 PVGQLRLG
+319 PVEELRIG
-327 DTVIIKPNTRVPS
+327 DTVIIKPNTRIPS
-340 DGFVTVGHSS
+340 DGLVTVGRSS

-364 KAPISP
+364 KAPLDP
-370 GTPRSGQDIPA
+370 QAPLREEDIPA

-394 VLEIEVTRLSK
+394 ALEIEVTRLSK

-441 LTLVVVLL
+441 LILVVVLL

-462 LYRAMAVLVAASP
+462 LYRALAVLVAASP

-499 IKGGGALEN
+499 IKGGGPLEN

-523 TEGKPEMTD
+523 TLGKPEMTD
-532 VEPVDGVTESE
+532 VAPAAGIEESE

-558 LAAAIVQAARARL
+558 LAAAIVAGARARARL
-571 DGTPLLQ
+571 DGTPLLK
-578 AGAVASI
+578 ADAVTSI
-585 TGRGVSALIDGEEIH
+585 TGRGVSAMIDGEEIH
-600 IGKQRLFSEIG
+600 IGKQRLFSEVD
-611 GAPLPAEITES
+611 GAPLTGEITE
-622 TARLEASGRTTMV
+622 TASRLEASGRTTMV
-635 IRRGTRYLG
+635 VRRGTRYLG
-644 VLGLM
+644 VLGVM

-654 SAQQVVSR
+654 SAARVVAQ
-662 LRQAGIRHM
+662 LRQAGIRRM

-677 NQTVADAV
+677 NQTVAEAV
-685 AGQLGL
+685 ARELGI
-691 DEARGDLMPED
+691 DEARGDLLPED

-708 ELRTREY
+708 ELRTREG

-764 FAVNLSRRSSRI
+764 FAVNLSRKSIRI
-776 IRQNLWASLGVVAVL
+776 IRQNLWASLGVVVFL
-791 IPATIT
+791 IPATIF
-797 GTIGIGLAVLIHEGS
+797 GFMGIGLAVLVHEGS

-824 AYREPATEEESV
+824 AYREPKTA
-836 RPSGAPV
+836 
-843 EPVMARR
+843 
-850 PD
+850 

>member
-1 MTTDTQLDLNTVLPE
+1 MATDTQLDLTTVLPE
-16 ALDEKDA
+16 ALDEQDA
-23 CVRRLTVGLQAR
+23 CVQRLTAGLQAR
-35 EGVISAHVK
+35 AGIMDAHVK
-44 EGEAAAQLCVHF
+44 QGDAAAQLCLHF
-56 EPDIISLQRI
+56 EPDVISLQRI
-66 RELALSLGARVD
+66 RELALSLGARVE

-104 RNTAGIAEAHV
+104 RNAPGIAEAHV

-128 QTSDPAIVDLLERF
+128 QTSEQAIVDLLERF

-147 TSRPRAAEGP
+147 TARPRPVEGAKTDGP
-157 EAAEP
+157 
-162 GGAAAAVPEA
+162 AAAVPEA
-172 QAHEKHEDHDH
+172 EKHEKHDHKHEGHADHDH

-197 AVLCALTLA
+197 AVLCAVTLA
-206 TGFFLGL
+206 AGFLLGL
-213 SPAVPDAVSTAL
+213 SEAVPDAVSTAL
-225 YIAAYFFG
+225 YVAAYFFG
-233 GYYTLKEAIQT
+233 GYYTTKEAIQT

-291 RARRAIQA
+291 RARHAIQA
-299 LADLAPATAVVKRGG
+299 LAELAPATAIVRRDGA
-314 TEQEI
+314 EQEI
-319 PVGQLRLG
+319 PVEELRVG
-327 DTVIIKPNTRVPS
+327 DTVIIKPNTRIPS
-340 DGFVTVGHSS
+340 DGFVIVGTSS

-364 KAPISP
+364 KVPLSGQSSP
-370 GTPRSGQDIPA
+370 GAKDIPA

-394 VLEIEVTRLSK
+394 ALEIEVTKLSK

-426 QRFTDRFQRVFVPAV
+426 QQFTDRFQRVFVPAV
-441 LTLVVVLL
+441 LMLVVILL

-462 LYRAMAVLVAASP
+462 LYRALSVLVAASP

-499 IKGGGALEN
+499 IKGGGPLEN

-532 VEPVDGVTESE
+532 VAPANGVKEFE

-558 LAAAIVQAARARL
+558 LAAAIVTAARARL
-571 DGTPLLQ
+571 DGKPPLK
-578 AGAVASI
+578 AGAVTSI
-585 TGRGVSALIDGEEIH
+585 TGRGVSALIDGDEIH
-600 IGKQRLFSEIG
+600 IGKQLLFSEID
-611 GAPLPAEITES
+611 GAPLPAEITGT
-622 TARLEASGRTTMV
+622 TARLEAAGRTTMV
-635 IRRGTRYLG
+635 VRRGTRYLG

-649 DTPRA
+649 DTPRS
-654 SAQQVVSR
+654 SAEPVVAR

-685 AGQLGL
+685 AGKLGL
-691 DEARGDLMPED
+691 DEARGDLLPED

-708 ELRTREY
+708 DLRTREH

-764 FAVNLSRRSSRI
+764 FAVNLSRKSSRI
-776 IRQNLWASLGVVAVL
+776 IRQNLWASLGIVAIL

-797 GTIGIGLAVLIHEGS
+797 GAVGIGLAVVIHEGS

-824 AYREPATEEESV
+824 VYREPKNN
-836 RPSGAPV
+836 P
-843 EPVMARR
+843 
-850 PD
+850 

>member
-1 MTTDTQLDLNTVLPE
+1 MATDTQLDLNTVLPE

-23 CVRRLTVGLQAR
+23 CVRRLTAGLQAR
-35 EGVISAHVK
+35 QGVMDAHVK
-44 EGEAAAQLCVHF
+44 EGQGAAQLCVHF

-78 SDFGHLSLDVDGVS
+78 SDFGHLSLNVDGIS

-104 RNTAGIAEAHV
+104 RTAPGVAEAHV
-115 SPTGSVAVEYFAD
+115 SATGSVAVEYLAD
-128 QTSDPAIVDLLERF
+128 RTSEKAMIDLLERF

-147 TSRPRAAEGP
+147 TRRPRPAEAPPAG
-157 EAAEP
+157 AV
-162 GGAAAAVPEA
+162 AAAPSEA
-172 QAHEKHEDHDH
+172 EKHEKHDHKHEEHADHDH
-183 KHGGIFGERSELIF
+183 KHGGILGERSELIF

-206 TGFFLGL
+206 TGFLLGL

-225 YIAAYFFG
+225 YVAAYFFG
-233 GYYTLKEAIQT
+233 GYYTTKEAIQT

-299 LADLAPATAVVKRGG
+299 LAELAPATAIVRRDG

-319 PVGQLRLG
+319 PVEELRVG
-327 DTVIIKPNTRVPS
+327 DTVIIKPNTRIPS
-340 DGFVTVGHSS
+340 DGFVTVGQSS
-350 VDQAAVTGESIPVD
+350 VDQSAVTGESIPVD
-364 KAPISP
+364 KAPLAPQAP
-370 GTPRSGQDIPA
+370 GGENDIPA
-381 ESRIYAGTVNGPG
+381 ESRIYAGTVNGSG

-532 VEPVDGVTESE
+532 VEPADGVNESE

-558 LAAAIVQAARARL
+558 LAAAIVTAARARL
-571 DGTPLLQ
+571 DGTPLLK
-578 AGAVASI
+578 AGAVTSI
-585 TGRGVSALIDGEEIH
+585 TGRGVSALIDGEEVH
-600 IGKQRLFSEIG
+600 IGKQLLFSEID
-611 GAPLPAEITES
+611 GAPLTRHITE
-622 TARLEASGRTTMV
+622 TTGRLEACGRTTMV
-635 IRRGTRYLG
+635 VRRGTRYLG

-649 DTPRA
+649 DTPRT
-654 SAQQVVSR
+654 SAEPVVAR

-691 DEARGDLMPED
+691 DEARGDLLPED

-708 ELRTREY
+708 DLRTREH

-755 MGDDLERLP
+755 MGDDLQRLP
-764 FAVNLSRRSSRI
+764 FAVNLSRKSSQI
-776 IRQNLWASLGVVAVL
+776 IRQNLWASLGIVAIL

-824 AYREPATEEESV
+824 AYREPKTT
-836 RPSGAPV
+836 
-843 EPVMARR
+843 
-850 PD
+850 

>member
-1 MTTDTQLDLNTVLPE
+1 MAIDTQLDLKTVLPE
-16 ALDEKDA
+16 ALDEQDA
-23 CVRRLTVGLQAR
+23 CVQMLTDGLQAR
-35 EGVISAHVK
+35 QGVIDAHVK
-44 EGEAAAQLCVHF
+44 RADGTAAAQLCVHF
-56 EPDIISLQRI
+56 EPGVISLGRI
-66 RELALSLGARVD
+66 RELAVSLGARVD
-78 SDFGHLSLDVDGVS
+78 SDFGHLSIEVAGVS

-104 RNTAGIAEAHV
+104 RGLDGVAEAHV
-115 SPTGSVAVEYFAD
+115 SATGSVAVEYFTD
-128 QTSDPAIVDLLERF
+128 RTSEKAITDLLERF

-147 TSRPRAAEGP
+147 EGRPGASKA
-157 EAAEP
+157 P
-162 GGAAAAVPEA
+162 GGAGETAAPTEPR
-172 QAHEKHEDHDH
+172 EDHEGHDH
-183 KHGGIFGERSELIF
+183 RHGGIFGERSELIF

-206 TGFFLGL
+206 SGFLLGL
-213 SPAVPDAVSTAL
+213 SPAVADAVSMAL

-299 LADLAPATAVVKRGG
+299 LAELAPDTALVRRNG
-314 TEQEI
+314 TEHKI
-319 PVGQLRLG
+319 PVGELRIG
-327 DTVIIKPNTRVPS
+327 DTVIIKPNTRIPS
-340 DGFVTVGHSS
+340 DGYVTLGQSS
-350 VDQAAVTGESIPVD
+350 VDQSAVTGESIPVD
-364 KAPISP
+364 KVPIGPQAS
-370 GTPRSGQDIPA
+370 RKEANIPA
-381 ESRIYAGTVNGPG
+381 ESRIYPGTINGPG

-419 QAQTSPT
+419 QAQISPT

-441 LTLVVVLL
+441 LILVVGLL
-449 FAGLVI
+449 LAGLVI

-462 LYRAMAVLVAASP
+462 LYRALAVLVAASP

-499 IKGGGALEN
+499 IKGGGPLEN

-532 VEPVDGVTESE
+532 VEPATGVKESE
-543 LLSVA
+543 LLNVA

-558 LAAAIVQAARARL
+558 LASAIVTAARARL
-571 DGTPLLQ
+571 DGTPPLT
-578 AGAVASI
+578 AGAVTSI
-585 TGRGVSALIDGEEIH
+585 TGRGVSALIDGEQIH
-600 IGKQRLFSEIG
+600 IGKQQLFTEIDGARLTQD
-611 GAPLPAEITES
+611 ITGS
-622 TARLEASGRTTMV
+622 TARLEAAGRTTMV
-635 IRRGTRYLG
+635 VRRGSRYLG

-649 DTPRA
+649 DTPRD
-654 SAQQVVSR
+654 SAATVITR
-662 LRQAGIRHM
+662 LRQAGIQHM

-685 AGQLGL
+685 AGKLGL
-691 DEARGDLMPED
+691 DEARGDLLPED

-708 ELRTREY
+708 ELRGREN

-755 MGDDLERLP
+755 MGDDLQRLP
-764 FAVNLSRRSSRI
+764 FAVNLSRQSSRI
-776 IRQNLWASLGVVAVL
+776 IRQNLWASLGIVAIL

-824 AYREPATEEESV
+824 AYRESKTK
-836 RPSGAPV
+836 
-843 EPVMARR
+843 
-850 PD
+850 